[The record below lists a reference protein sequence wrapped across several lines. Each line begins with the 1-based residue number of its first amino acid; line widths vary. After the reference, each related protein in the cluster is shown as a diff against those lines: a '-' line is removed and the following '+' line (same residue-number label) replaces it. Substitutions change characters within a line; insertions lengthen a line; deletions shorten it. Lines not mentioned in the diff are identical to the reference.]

1 MMKVISTKFL
11 SNNWMYDFD
20 DLHFY
25 GDQRLIDKR
34 QIYFVN
40 YDAVKMLTEQWFYCW
55 HLYKLNIK
63 GIKV

>member
-1 MMKVISTKFL
+1 
-11 SNNWMYDFD
+11 MYDFD

-40 YDAVKMLTEQWFYCW
+40 YDAVKMLTEQWFYC
-55 HLYKLNIK
+55 
-63 GIKV
+63 